1 MSYQIVDN
9 VFKRSPHKGATFVV
23 LAALATFARPN
34 GVAYPAQAT
43 LVKRSRLSL
52 RAVRNAIH
60 ALIETGD
67 VEILRPGSGVSSTH
81 YRFAE
86 MYMVDDREAP
96 DAALERHEVPLREAP
111 DAAQGG
117 TRCRPERHE
126 VPGREARGAALE
138 RHEVPPNQLESVRE
152 SVNESVTESTR
163 AREEGLRERI
173 SKMFGREP
181 ESKWSK
187 AEMIALQAVE
197 SLGTSESDL
206 VALSRY
212 YRSQSIPAATDYRRR
227 TVGSLLEH
235 WHGELDRARSWVRE
249 QKRKANSIL

>member
-1 MSYQIVDN
+1 
-9 VFKRSPHKGATFVV
+9 
-23 LAALATFARPN
+23 
-34 GVAYPAQAT
+34 

-60 ALIETGD
+60 ALIEAGD
-67 VEILRPGSGVSSTH
+67 VEILRPGSGVSSTR

-96 DAALERHEVPLREAP
+96 DASLERHELPQGEAP
-111 DAAQGG
+111 AAALRG

-138 RHEVPPNQLESVRE
+138 RHEVPPNQLSESVRE
-152 SVNESVTESTR
+152 SVNESVTESAQ
-163 AREEGLRERI
+163 ARERLRERI

-187 AEMIALQAVE
+187 AEMIALDAVA

-206 VALSRY
+206 EALSRY
-212 YRSQSIPAATDYRRR
+212 YRTKLIPADKDYRRR
-227 TVGSLLEH
+227 TVGALLEN
-235 WHGELDRARSWVRE
+235 WQGELDRARGFVRE
-249 QKRKANSIL
+249 QKQRANSIL

>member
-34 GVAYPAQAT
+34 GVAYPAQTT
-43 LVKRSRLSL
+43 LVQRSRLSL

-60 ALIETGD
+60 ALIEAGD
-67 VEILRPGSGVSSTH
+67 VEILSPGIGVSSTR

-96 DAALERHEVPLREAP
+96 DAALERHEVPLREARG
-111 DAAQGG
+111 AAQGG

-126 VPGREARGAALE
+126 VPLREARGAALE
-138 RHEVPPNQLESVRE
+138 RQLVPPNQLESVRE
-152 SVNESVTESTR
+152 PVNESITESAQ
-163 AREEGLRERI
+163 AREELRERI

-181 ESKWSK
+181 KSVWSK
-187 AEMIALQAVE
+187 AEMIALEAVA

-249 QKRKANSIL
+249 QTRRANSIL